1 MLCRLNFEFSAAL
14 WQIRRARPVVNFRGY
29 WVEKNN
35 QKGQL
40 ALAVLR
46 EFSQMSLLEVEA
58 MFLALY
64 ESVQGVAPA
73 ETPPSG
79 QEQEQGGAPD
89 QEQGGAPDH
98 ALPSKTRWGRRGSN
112 KVIATV

>member
-1 MLCRLNFEFSAAL
+1 
-14 WQIRRARPVVNFRGY
+14 
-29 WVEKNN
+29 
-35 QKGQL
+35 
-40 ALAVLR
+40 
-46 EFSQMSLLEVEA
+46 MSLLEVEA
-58 MFLALY
+58 FFLALY
-64 ESVQGVAPA
+64 ESVEGVAPA

-98 ALPSKTRWGRRGSN
+98 DLPSKTRWQRRGSN

>member
-46 EFSQMSLLEVEA
+46 EF
-58 MFLALY
+58 
-64 ESVQGVAPA
+64 
-73 ETPPSG
+73 
-79 QEQEQGGAPD
+79 
-89 QEQGGAPDH
+89 
-98 ALPSKTRWGRRGSN
+98 
-112 KVIATV
+112 